1 MVGVEAF
8 RLSFKTNFFR
18 LVNYYD
24 LFQSFVFYYF
34 LTIYRVSKFP
44 FGDEK
49 NSVLIFIND
58 SIIMINE
65 IDFVDM
71 IAVPYLN
78 VLAMENWGLVTYQ
91 RPFLVI
97 PINAGF
103 KTKYES
109 TLVIAH
115 EIAHQVERYNHY
127 CNNTIIWFIM

>member
-1 MVGVEAF
+1 
-8 RLSFKTNFFR
+8 
-18 LVNYYD
+18 
-24 LFQSFVFYYF
+24 
-34 LTIYRVSKFP
+34 
-44 FGDEK
+44 
-49 NSVLIFIND
+49 
-58 SIIMINE
+58 MINE

-127 CNNTIIWFIM
+127 CNDTIIWFIMWSHIWKLGSLRQQPLICFGFF